1 VLSRAFVKES
11 EGLVESLPDR
21 QISPHP
27 NLVTPEGLALID
39 ATIGRLRNE
48 RSAVFGADDHA
59 SLARIEREL
68 RYWLAR
74 RSTAQ
79 VVHAP
84 DDTTLV
90 RFGCTVTLAR
100 DDGRQQTYRI
110 VGEDEADPSRDTLSY
125 VSPVA
130 RAMMGKQVGDTVPM
144 GSSEAEIL
152 SLKCS

>member
-1 VLSRAFVKES
+1 LLHLRRSFPAGWRFSAKAPALAWHRNFPSDGRIANPHLAPYPIRSEATNRRRENVLSRAFVKES

-74 RSTAQ
+74 LDGAGGSRADVRCGALPLPS
-79 VVHAP
+79 HACP
-84 DDTTLV
+84 
-90 RFGCTVTLAR
+90 R
-100 DDGRQQTYRI
+100 
-110 VGEDEADPSRDTLSY
+110 
-125 VSPVA
+125 
-130 RAMMGKQVGDTVPM
+130 
-144 GSSEAEIL
+144 
-152 SLKCS
+152 